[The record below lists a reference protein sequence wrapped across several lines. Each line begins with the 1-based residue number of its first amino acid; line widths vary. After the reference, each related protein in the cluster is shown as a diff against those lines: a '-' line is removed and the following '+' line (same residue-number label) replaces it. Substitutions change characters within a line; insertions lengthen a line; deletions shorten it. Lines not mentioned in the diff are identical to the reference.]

1 MAKLYEINHQIED
14 LISANIDPDTGMINP
29 EIQEELEEL
38 EMQREQKI
46 LNIAKYVKNLE
57 SDALQHKE
65 ESKRQSEKARKLQN
79 KADYLCGYIRTNM
92 DRNEQYEDA
101 QASVGYS
108 KKPSV
113 EIDKFVEVDP
123 SKHLTDNFIRWK
135 HIQTIDKK
143 ALLDFIKDNPIPI
156 PGIRI
161 KYNLIIK

>member
-29 EIQEELEEL
+29 EIQEELEDL

-108 KKPSV
+108 KIPSV
-113 EIDKFVEVDP
+113 EIDDNVKHDP
-123 SKHLTDNFIRWK
+123 EKYLSDWYYTLKTTA
-135 HIQTIDKK
+135 QIDKK
-143 ALLDFIKDNPIPI
+143 SLLNAIQKGEIHD
-156 PGIRI
+156 GVRI

>member
-29 EIQEELEEL
+29 EIQEELEDL
-38 EMQREQKI
+38 GMQREQKI

-65 ESKRQSEKARKLQN
+65 ESKRQSEQARKLQN

-101 QASVGYS
+101 QAFVGYS

-113 EIDKFVEVDP
+113 EIDKFIE
-123 SKHLTDNFIRWK
+123 DNP
-135 HIQTIDKK
+135 K
-143 ALLDFIKDNPIPI
+143 AHFAGCFIKEKITYSLNKKELLEAMEN
-156 PGIRI
+156 GSEFGGVRI